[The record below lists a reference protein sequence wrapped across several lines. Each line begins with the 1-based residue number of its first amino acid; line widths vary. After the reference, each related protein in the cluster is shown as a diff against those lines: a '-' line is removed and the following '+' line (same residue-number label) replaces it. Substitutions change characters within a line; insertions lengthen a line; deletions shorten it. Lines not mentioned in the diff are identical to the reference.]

1 MDVNDI
7 IEKAVPIFKK
17 YPGLKHVELFGS
29 YSKGTYT
36 KDSDIDFLIDANEKV
51 FTLRQMLKMNVEL
64 ESIFGKKVDI
74 VYRSDIQSP
83 TFVKSILE
91 SPYNINIYDDF
102 N

>member
-29 YSKGTYT
+29 YSKGTNNEN
-36 KDSDIDFLIDANEKV
+36 SDIDFLIDADNKV
-51 FTLRQMLKMNVEL
+51 FTLRKMLKMNVEL
-64 ESIFGKKVDI
+64 EDVFGRKVDI
-74 VYRSDIQSP
+74 VYRSDIHSSNL
-83 TFVKSILE
+83 VKSILE
-91 SPYNINIYDDF
+91 SPHNITIYDNF